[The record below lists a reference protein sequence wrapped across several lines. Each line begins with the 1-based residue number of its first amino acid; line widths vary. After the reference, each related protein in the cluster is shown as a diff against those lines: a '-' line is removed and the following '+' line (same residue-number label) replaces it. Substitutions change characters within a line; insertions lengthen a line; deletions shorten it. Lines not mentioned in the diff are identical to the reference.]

1 MFACKLHAHMQE
13 RDHLAFI
20 CRLRD
25 FMPKEAVMEGIEH
38 ALDAAGFATEE
49 ITLEEAS
56 RVTELEHIRNTRTI
70 DL

>member
-1 MFACKLHAHMQE
+1 MQE

-25 FMPKEAVMEGIEH
+25 YMPRKAVTEGIEL
-38 ALDAAGFATEE
+38 ALDAAGFATEDA
-49 ITLEEAS
+49 TMEEALK
-56 RVTELEHIRNTRTI
+56 VAELEHIKNTRTI